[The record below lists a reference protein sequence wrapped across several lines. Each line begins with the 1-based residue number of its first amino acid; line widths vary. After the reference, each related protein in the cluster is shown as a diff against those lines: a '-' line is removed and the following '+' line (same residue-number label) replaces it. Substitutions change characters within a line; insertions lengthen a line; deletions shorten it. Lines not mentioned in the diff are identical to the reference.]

1 MRHQKSG
8 RKLSRRKEHRKA
20 LLSNLAI
27 SLIEYGRIKTTS
39 AKAKE
44 MRPFVERMVTF
55 ARRGD
60 LHARR
65 IVLSRL
71 GNATAVKKLFDEI
84 GPQFVDRSGGYTRIL
99 KLGFRPGDNSPMS
112 LIEFVAEEVDKK
124 PAKKKPSKS
133 KDKPVKAAVK
143 EEKSAAEG
151 VEEQPEEV
159 EAAAEV
165 SPESVEAPVEKPE
178 AAVTETAAPAAQET
192 AETGAE
198 DDTSARP
205 EAEKEDEKAAPA
217 AQEEVAAEETGAHK
231 AEATTGEAS
240 DEPAPETNGDPAE
253 SEK

>member
-20 LLSNLAI
+20 MLSNLAV
-27 SLIEYGRIKTTS
+27 SLIENGRIKTTS

-44 MRPFVERMVTF
+44 VRPFVERMVTF

-71 GNATAVKKLFDEI
+71 RNAAAVKKLFDEI
-84 GPQFVDRSGGYTRIL
+84 GPQFVDRSGGYTRIV
-99 KLGFRPGDNSPMS
+99 KLGFRPGDNSLMS
-112 LIEFVAEEVDKK
+112 LIEFVAEEVDEK
-124 PAKKKPSKS
+124 PTKKKPSKS
-133 KDKPVKAAVK
+133 KAKPVKAAVK
-143 EEKSAAEG
+143 AEKPAAEG
-151 VEEQPEEV
+151 AEEQPEEA
-159 EAAAEV
+159 EAAAEK
-165 SPESVEAPVEKPE
+165 SPEPVEAPDEKPE
-178 AAVTETAAPAAQET
+178 EAVTETAAPASEEA
-192 AETGAE
+192 AESGAE
-198 DDTSARP
+198 EDTFAQP

-217 AQEEVAAEETGAHK
+217 AQEEVAAEETEAQE

-240 DEPAPETNGDPAE
+240 DETAPEKNGDPAE